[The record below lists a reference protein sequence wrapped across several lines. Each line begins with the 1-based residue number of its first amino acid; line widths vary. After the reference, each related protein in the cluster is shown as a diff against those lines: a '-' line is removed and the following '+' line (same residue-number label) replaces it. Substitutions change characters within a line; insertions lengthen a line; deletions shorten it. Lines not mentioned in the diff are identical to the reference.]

1 MDSLI
6 PMLVIEDSKP
16 IASVIKHIAYK
27 AGYQVDIASSYAQA
41 QALLKSNKTYQLAS
55 VDYNLPDA
63 QNGEAVDLTLSHQVP
78 SIVLTGRVDSE
89 TRELILKRSVID
101 YIPKETAQTYLYLGK
116 LLSRLQSNKKVRIL
130 VVDDSSS
137 ARSYICKLLKRHHFK
152 ISEAENGAQG
162 LVKLQQFSDIKLVIT
177 DHEMPV
183 MSGIRF
189 VSEIRK
195 RYEKDQLAII
205 ALSGA
210 NASALSSRFIQN
222 GANDFLP
229 KSFCLEDFYCRVNQN
244 IENTEYV
251 NQIQRLANI
260 DYLTGL
266 INRQCFFQKAPKLIK
281 RIKTNE
287 QAFCIAMLDIDH
299 FKQVNDQY
307 GHDAGDKVIK
317 ATADCMTDFF
327 AAIKHTQDEPLIARF
342 GGEEFCLF
350 IYGQDLK
357 TLVKQIEQL
366 RKKIAKVK
374 VAFEDKLIQY
384 TVSIGVAVEVSM
396 LDVMITQA
404 DKALYQSKQSGRNK
418 VSW

>member
-16 IASVIKHIAYK
+16 IATVVKRTAQK
-27 AGYQVDIASSYAQA
+27 AGYQVDIASDYAQA
-41 QALLKSNKTYQLAS
+41 QALLSSGKVYQLAS

-63 QNGEAVDLTLSHQVP
+63 QYGEAVDLTLSYQVP
-78 SIVLTGRVDSE
+78 TIVLTGKVDSE
-89 TRELILKRSVID
+89 TRELILKRPVID

-116 LLSRLQSNKKVRIL
+116 LLTRLQSNKAIRIL

-137 ARSYICKLLKRHHFK
+137 ARAYISKLLKRHQFQVA
-152 ISEAENGAQG
+152 EAENGEDG
-162 LVKLQQFSDIKLVIT
+162 LAKLQQFSDIKLVLT

-183 MSGIRF
+183 MNGIRF

-251 NQIQRLANI
+251 NQIHQLANI

-281 RIKTNE
+281 QIKASE
-287 QAFCIAMLDIDH
+287 QAFCIAMLDIDY

-307 GHDAGDKVIK
+307 GHDVGDKVIQSV
-317 ATADCMTDFF
+317 ADCMIKFF
-327 AAIKHTQDEPLIARF
+327 IPNHKVQQSPLVARF
-342 GGEEFCLF
+342 GGEEFCLL

-366 RKKIAKVK
+366 RKQIANVTIKLEHKV
-374 VAFEDKLIQY
+374 IQY
-384 TVSIGVAVEVSM
+384 TVSIGIAI
-396 LDVMITQA
+396 DVDELELMITQA
-404 DKALYQSKQSGRNK
+404 DQALYKSKKGGRNK